1 MYVGEVM
8 IAGHRGAR
16 AVAPENTLI
25 SMKAAADAGATWIE
39 TDTQLCDD
47 LIPVIIHDKS
57 VRRCTN
63 GSGSVRH
70 KTLNELKQLDA
81 GSWFATEFA
90 GETIPTLTELLQACD
105 DYGLNL
111 NLEIKV
117 HYEEEV
123 ELQVRKT
130 IEAIKDYGFDTERL
144 ILSSFSYNA
153 VKYCLQQWP
162 EVRRGLIIEDWVPD
176 IARLDAKLDL
186 YSIHLDHHLLNQKL
200 AQEITDA
207 GKVLQI
213 WTMNDPKKVEK
224 FTRWGVSTIIS
235 DDPGLLISAT
245 NNQ

>member
-1 MYVGEVM
+1 M

-25 SMKAAADAGATWIE
+25 SMKAAANAGATWIE
-39 TDTQLCDD
+39 TDTQLCED

-70 KTLNELKQLDA
+70 KPLSELKQLDA
-81 GSWFATEFA
+81 GSWFAAEFA
-90 GETIPTLTELLQACD
+90 DATIPTLTELLQACD
-105 DYGLNL
+105 DYSLNI

-130 IEAIKDYGFDTERL
+130 IETIKDYGFDTDRL

-153 VKYCLQQWP
+153 VKHCLKLWP

-176 IARLDAKLDL
+176 IARLDAKLNL
-186 YSIHLDHHLLNQKL
+186 YSIHLDHHLLNEKL
-200 AQEITDA
+200 AKEITDA

-213 WTMNDPKKVEK
+213 WTMNDPQQIDK

-235 DDPGLLISAT
+235 DNPGLLISAAK
-245 NNQ
+245 Q

>member
-1 MYVGEVM
+1 M

-70 KTLNELKQLDA
+70 KSLSELKQLDA

-90 GETIPTLTELLQACD
+90 DATIPTLVELLQACD
-105 DYGLNL
+105 EYGLSL

-123 ELQVRKT
+123 ELQVLKT
-130 IEAIKDYGFDTERL
+130 IETIKDYGFDTNKL

-153 VKYCLQQWP
+153 VKHCLKLWP

-176 IARLDAKLDL
+176 IERLDAKLNL
-186 YSIHLDHHLLNQKL
+186 YSIHLDHHLLNEKL
-200 AQEITDA
+200 AKEITDA

-213 WTMNDPKKVEK
+213 WTMNDPQQVAK

-235 DDPGLLISAT
+235 DNPGLLISAAKK
-245 NNQ
+245 

>member
-1 MYVGEVM
+1 M

-25 SMKAAADAGATWIE
+25 SMQAAADAGATWIE
-39 TDTQLCDD
+39 TDTQLCED

-70 KTLNELKQLDA
+70 KPLNELKQLDA
-81 GSWFATEFA
+81 GSWFAPEFA
-90 GETIPTLTELLQACD
+90 GAKIPTLTELLQACD
-105 DYGLNL
+105 DYGLSL

-123 ELQVRKT
+123 ELQVSKT
-130 IEAIKDYGFDTERL
+130 IEAIRAYGFDTDRL

-153 VKYCLQQWP
+153 VKQCLKQWP
-162 EVRRGLIIEDWVPD
+162 KVRRGLIIEDWVPD
-176 IARLDAKLDL
+176 IARLDEKLDL
-186 YSIHLDHHLLNQKL
+186 YSIHLDHHLLNKTL
-200 AQEITDA
+200 AKEITGA

-213 WTMNDPKKVEK
+213 WTMNDPKQVDK

-235 DDPGLLISAT
+235 DDPGLLISAAKK
-245 NNQ
+245 